1 VAERRPVPVAGH
13 VAIAR
18 ALTPAVVERPP
29 VPAAVHVAFA
39 RALAVLAEAYLA
51 ECEQDAQGS

>member
-39 RALAVLAEAYLA
+39 RALAVLATAYLA
-51 ECEQDAQGS
+51 ECEQDAQDP